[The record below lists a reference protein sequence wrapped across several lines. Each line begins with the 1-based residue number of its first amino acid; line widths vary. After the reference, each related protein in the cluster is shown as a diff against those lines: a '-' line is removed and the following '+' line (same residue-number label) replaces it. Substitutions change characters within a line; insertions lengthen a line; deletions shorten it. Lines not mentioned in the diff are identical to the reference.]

1 MTYSSTQQLLRLR
14 NDCLE
19 LPAENEVVSW
29 AQWAVPGLLFC
40 PRHGV
45 GKDHHVIS
53 GLRGQKCSSVLG
65 GAGMAK
71 LGMCLEEDGGL
82 RGIGPDPSP
91 NQGSFHTHL
100 QQAGWGLIF

>member
-1 MTYSSTQQLLRLR
+1 
-14 NDCLE
+14 
-19 LPAENEVVSW
+19 
-29 AQWAVPGLLFC
+29 
-40 PRHGV
+40 
-45 GKDHHVIS
+45 
-53 GLRGQKCSSVLG
+53 
-65 GAGMAK
+65 MAK